1 MKKFLLCVLC
11 IVTLL
16 AAGLVEAKAK
26 TKADHKDVGKII
38 VIGYQNPKCDAV
50 ASAVAAADLL
60 KQIGYDTEPMVAGIV
75 DAETE
80 YVLKR
85 FGVPKPSR
93 LENATGR
100 HIFLVAHGGYKDAV
114 KGAKNAYL
122 RGIIDTYNLTDV
134 DVVEP
139 IAIISRPY
147 GSTSTL
153 INKIY
158 GFEEKKI
165 SKSLA
170 GLMMAGIISETLN
183 LKADITTDLDKE
195 TVAKLA
201 KRAGV
206 RNVDDFAKEMFA
218 EGWSWK
224 GWSDENILVKD
235 IRTYESPKGS
245 FTIGSIRCHDAAALE
260 DMKKRMQF
268 FVPKYMKENNIE
280 VMFVNFVNLQ
290 DVTLEVL
297 PFGPR
302 AQQIAAKAF
311 ESNEP
316 GKFVLRAGKVS
327 RRRNVL
333 PLIRKVVGE

>member
-11 IVTLL
+11 IITLL
-16 AAGLVEAKAK
+16 AAGLVEAR
-26 TKADHKDVGKII
+26 TKPKVDHKDVGKII

-85 FGVPKPSR
+85 FGVSKPSR
-93 LENATGR
+93 LENATGKN
-100 HIFLVAHGGYKDAV
+100 IFLVAHGGYKDAV
-114 KGAKNAYL
+114 KGAREAYL

-139 IAIISRPY
+139 IVIISRPY

-165 SKSLA
+165 SKPLA

-183 LKADITTDLDKE
+183 LKADITTDLDRE

-206 RNVDDFAKEMFA
+206 RDVDAFARAMFA

-224 GWSDENILVKD
+224 GWSDENILTKD
-235 IRTYESPKGS
+235 IRTYESPKGR
-245 FTIGSIRCHDAAALE
+245 FTLGSIRCHDEAALE

-280 VMFVNFVNLQ
+280 VMFLDLINLQ

-302 AQQIAAKAF
+302 AQQIAAQAF
-311 ESNEP
+311 GKTVS
-316 GKFVLRAGKVS
+316 GKFMLQQGKVS
-327 RRRNVL
+327 RRRNVI
-333 PLIRKVVGE
+333 PLIRSVVGE